1 MAFDPDKYL
10 ATQSAPP
17 PSGFDPDAYLASK
30 EGIPGARTEI
40 TGEIRPTP
48 QNPILGAAA
57 AILRGREAAEKG
69 MGPSISRTV
78 LSSILP
84 TAEWMERKSYGDVG
98 MRMPPAGTGGYIPV
112 MTDKPYVAETIGVN
126 LNMLPLGRLAAG
138 AFGREAALATRLG
151 AGARAASEATEA
163 DRKSTRLNSSH

>member
-1 MAFDPDKYL
+1 MAFDL
-10 ATQSAPP
+10 ATAKPASSGFDLSTARAFEEPP
-17 PSGFDPDAYLASK
+17 PS
-30 EGIPGARTEI
+30 EVPGPRAEAMY
-40 TGEIRPTP
+40 ELRPTP

-84 TAEWMERKSYGDVG
+84 TAEWMEKKSYGDVG

-112 MTDKPYVAETIGVN
+112 TTDKPYVAETNGMN
-126 LNMLPLGRLAAG
+126 L
-138 AFGREAALATRLG
+138 
-151 AGARAASEATEA
+151 
-163 DRKSTRLNSSH
+163 K